1 MQVVILAGGL
11 GTRLREETEY
21 RPKPLVEV
29 GGRPIIWHIMKLYA
43 HYGFLDFIACLGY
56 RGNMIKEYFLNYEA
70 MNNDFTIGLGVPN
83 QISYL
88 NNYDEQNFRVTLANT
103 GVDTQTGGRI
113 KQIEKYIEDDLF
125 MVTYGDGL
133 ANVNIGELLSFH
145 KEHGKLA
152 TVTFV
157 TGGTGLLGSWLV
169 AELVQRGAR
178 VTALIRDGVPQSRL
192 YTENW
197 HHQINIVRGCIEDL
211 PTLERAINEYEVDTV
226 FHLAAQTIVG
236 VANREP
242 LATFEANIKGTWNLL
257 EACRRVGGVSRI
269 VVASSDKAYGDQEIL
284 PYDETTPLQGEHPY
298 DVSKS
303 CADLICRTYFVSYGL
318 PVCITRCGN
327 FYGGGDL
334 NFNRIVP
341 DTIRSALR
349 DKPVTIRSD
358 GSYIRDYFYVRD
370 GVLAYLH
377 LAEQME
383 RKEIWGEAF
392 NFSNELQITV
402 LELVQKILALMDK
415 KDLEPVILNQAKNE
429 IKHQY
434 LSAKKARE
442 MLNWKPQYSLDECLQ
457 ETIKWY
463 QDFLRDRLN

>member
-1 MQVVILAGGL
+1 MSEFWRDRAV
-11 GTRLREETEY
+11 
-21 RPKPLVEV
+21 
-29 GGRPIIWHIMKLYA
+29 
-43 HYGFLDFIACLGY
+43 
-56 RGNMIKEYFLNYEA
+56 
-70 MNNDFTIGLGVPN
+70 
-83 QISYL
+83 
-88 NNYDEQNFRVTLANT
+88 
-103 GVDTQTGGRI
+103 
-113 KQIEKYIEDDLF
+113 
-125 MVTYGDGL
+125 
-133 ANVNIGELLSFH
+133 
-145 KEHGKLA
+145 
-152 TVTFV
+152 FV

-178 VTALIRDGVPQSRL
+178 VTALVRDWVPQSRL
-192 YTENW
+192 YREDW
-197 HHQINIVRGCIEDL
+197 DKRINVVHGCIEDL
-211 PTLERAINEYEVDTV
+211 SILERAINEYEIDTV

-257 EACRRVGGVSRI
+257 EACRGVGGVSRI
-269 VVASSDKAYGDQEIL
+269 VVASSDKAYGDQEVL

-303 CADLICRTYFVSYGL
+303 CADLICRTYYVSYGL
-318 PVCITRCGN
+318 PVCVTRCGN

-377 LAEQME
+377 LAEQMD

-402 LELVQKILALMDK
+402 LDLVRKILFMMDK
-415 KDLEPVILNQAKNE
+415 SHLEPVILNQARNE

-434 LSAKKARE
+434 LSAEKARR
-442 MLNWKPQYSLDECLQ
+442 MLNWYPKYFLEEGLK
-457 ETIKWY
+457 ETIEWY
-463 QDFLRDRLN
+463 KIFLSKQDYQNSKGM

>member
-1 MQVVILAGGL
+1 MSEFW
-11 GTRLREETEY
+11 R
-21 RPKPLVEV
+21 
-29 GGRPIIWHIMKLYA
+29 
-43 HYGFLDFIACLGY
+43 D
-56 RGNMIKEYFLNYEA
+56 RG
-70 MNNDFTIGLGVPN
+70 V
-83 QISYL
+83 
-88 NNYDEQNFRVTLANT
+88 
-103 GVDTQTGGRI
+103 
-113 KQIEKYIEDDLF
+113 
-125 MVTYGDGL
+125 
-133 ANVNIGELLSFH
+133 
-145 KEHGKLA
+145 
-152 TVTFV
+152 FV

-178 VTALIRDGVPQSRL
+178 VTALVRDWVPQSRL
-192 YTENW
+192 YTEDW
-197 HHQINIVRGCIEDL
+197 DKRINVVRGCIEDL
-211 PTLERAINEYEVDTV
+211 SILERAINEYEIDTV

-242 LATFEANIKGTWNLL
+242 LGTFEANIKGTWNLL

-269 VVASSDKAYGDQEIL
+269 VVASSDKAYGDQEVL

-303 CADLICRTYFVSYGL
+303 CADLICRTYYVSYGL
-318 PVCITRCGN
+318 PVCVTRCGN

-377 LAEQME
+377 LAEQMD

-402 LELVQKILALMDK
+402 LELVRKVLILMDK
-415 KDLEPVILNQAKNE
+415 GNLQPLILNQAINE

-434 LSAKKARE
+434 LSAEKARR
-442 MLNWKPQYSLDECLQ
+442 MLKWYPKYSLEEGLK
-457 ETIKWY
+457 ETIEWY
-463 QDFLRDRLN
+463 QHFLTEDKNSLLTR